1 MRRILPRFPFFRMIV
16 PRVSRPFLPLEPRLS
31 TPGATTRT
39 LTVTPRIPPFPS
51 FHATSARLSSSSSSP
66 RSHSHSPD
74 AKEHKSGSLTERL
87 KMLMKRYGWYAVGV
101 YFMISVVDFTVAFA
115 GINLLGADYVSSLA
129 ASAKAWVLGLVY
141 SRPPEPGREEME
153 EVSRNVNQRGQEG
166 LYAMLVLAYTVHK
179 TVFFPVRIGFTA
191 AFTPRIVNWLRAR
204 GWAGGE
210 GTRRAMHEMK
220 ERLRNRD

>member
-1 MRRILPRFPFFRMIV
+1 
-16 PRVSRPFLPLEPRLS
+16 
-31 TPGATTRT
+31 
-39 LTVTPRIPPFPS
+39 
-51 FHATSARLSSSSSSP
+51 
-66 RSHSHSPD
+66 
-74 AKEHKSGSLTERL
+74 
-87 KMLMKRYGWYAVGV
+87 MKKYGWYAVGV
-101 YFMISVVDFTVAFA
+101 YFAVSVVDFAIAFA

-153 EVSRNVNQRGQEG
+153 DVSGNVTQRGQEG

-179 TVFFPVRIGFTA
+179 TLFFPVRIGFTA

>member
-1 MRRILPRFPFFRMIV
+1 MFYRFHFFRTIV
-16 PRVSRPFLPLEPRLS
+16 PRVSRPILPLASSGEV
-31 TPGATTRT
+31 TTTRT
-39 LTVTPRIPPFPS
+39 LTGGAPRISPFRS
-51 FHATSARLSSSSSSP
+51 IHHATPARLSSSPSNSSSP
-66 RSHSHSPD
+66 DAAKDSP
-74 AKEHKSGSLTERL
+74 STLGGGGGLSERL
-87 KMLMKRYGWYAVGV
+87 KILMKKYGWYAVGV
-101 YFMISVVDFTVAFA
+101 YFAISVVDFAVAFA

-153 EVSRNVNQRGQEG
+153 DVSGNVSRRGQEG

-179 TVFFPVRIGFTA
+179 TLFLPVRIGFTA

-204 GWAGGE
+204 GWAGGD
-210 GTRRAMHEMK
+210 GTRRAMNEMK